1 MAMWKS
7 MMEET
12 AVARAARARPLAECE
27 VTKTVDRKLTGGS
40 PRWMRNVDVVRTRGA
55 DGGR

>member
-1 MAMWKS
+1 MWKS